1 MAEENKESKEKWYV
15 GNNRVALIGRGES
28 VNDTGGYTSGQVGKH
43 KSSMTHLDEN
53 KEYDADGNDPNDEG
67 GAEPMKDVE
76 EPIDEAA
83 EEEKIESLKPS
94 VGCFCPKVKLAVW
107 EPENDKQWDAI
118 GKRIATRNLFASIP
132 NLTCG
137 FGVWLV
143 WSVLASKIQLM
154 HDEDPSVYAF
164 SDWGS
169 PEPKEYKVLLYTL
182 PAVAGLSGGTLRIP
196 NSFMT
201 QVSGGRNVVYSTSVL
216 LCIPMILVGIAMTRS
231 DCPFNV
237 LIAAALLSG
246 VGGGSFA
253 SSMSNISFYYPKR
266 QQGYALGMNG
276 GIGNLGV
283 SISQLLAPIFMSTAF
298 GVSPVSPAGITGW
311 PANAGWLWLPLCA
324 ASAIAA
330 FFWMSNQ
337 PQHGEKSTLINHF
350 YYYWMEILGMI
361 AALCGVIVLVL
372 TRDADFIKTAGG
384 AIGQKFL
391 LVFICL
397 IVEHFF
403 MYFVVPSKVKTRV
416 KAQIVIF
423 KRKHTYIMT
432 WLYIMCFGSFI
443 GYSGAFP
450 KLITDLFGYVRGCVS
465 EDGELTIGGSEAACE
480 DAGGTWSDDNT
491 NPNAPNVFAY
501 AWLGAAVGSLIRPVG
516 GTLSDKF
523 GGAKVTMVCIIWC
536 TIAAFAQG
544 VLVNKTRQL
553 DRPEEN
559 FGWFVFLQLN
569 LFLTTGAMN
578 GSTFRTIG
586 VLFPPEE
593 AGPVLGW
600 SSAIASYGAFIIP
613 AMFGIAIKDG
623 YPETTFYCL
632 GGYYISCGLLNLWY
646 YVRPGAEKVGV

>member
-1 MAEENKESKEKWYV
+1 MTEEKKEKWYV
-15 GNNRVALIGRGES
+15 GNNQIALIGRGES
-28 VNDTGGYTSGQVGKH
+28 VNDTRGYTSGQVGKQQTAH
-43 KSSMTHLDEN
+43 LSHLDEN
-53 KEYDADGNDPNDEG
+53 EEYDADADADADEANVKPMNDE
-67 GAEPMKDVE
+67 EQPV
-76 EPIDEAA
+76 DEAA

-94 VGCFCPKVKLAVW
+94 QGCFCPKVKLAVW
-107 EPENDKQWDAI
+107 EPENDKQWDAV
-118 GKRIATRNLFASIP
+118 GKRIATRNLWASIP

-154 HDEDPSVYAF
+154 HDEDPTVYPF

-169 PEPKEYKVLLYTL
+169 PGPTEYKTLLYTL

-216 LCIPMILVGIAMTRS
+216 LCIPMILVGFAMSNS
-231 DCPFNV
+231 DCPFNL

-283 SISQLLAPIFMSTAF
+283 SISQLFAPIFMSVSF
-298 GVSPVSPAGITGW
+298 GASPVSPAGIAGW
-311 PANAGWLWLPLCA
+311 PANAGWLWFPLCA
-324 ASAIAA
+324 GSAVAA

-337 PQHGEKSTLINHF
+337 PQHGEKSTLLNHV
-350 YYYWMEILGMI
+350 YYYWMEILGMV
-361 AALCGVIVLVL
+361 AALCGVVVLVL
-372 TRDADFIKTAGG
+372 TRDAEFIKTAGG
-384 AIGQKFL
+384 AIGQKFM

-403 MYFVVPSKVKTRV
+403 MYFVVPSKVKVRV
-416 KAQIVIF
+416 KKQIVIF

-450 KLITDLFGYVRGCVS
+450 KLITDLFGYVKGCQPKG
-465 EDGELTIGGSEAACE
+465 EDSDFIIGGSEADCVAT
-480 DAGGTWSDDNT
+480 GGTWDENFT
-491 NPNAPNVFAY
+491 NPNAPNVFAF

-523 GGAKVTMVCIIWC
+523 GGARVTMVCIIWC
-536 TIAAFAQG
+536 TGAAFAQG
-544 VLVNKTRQL
+544 VLVNRTRQL
-553 DRPEEN
+553 DQPEGN

-593 AGPVLGW
+593 SGAVLGW

-623 YPETTFYCL
+623 FPETTFYCL
-632 GGYYISCGLLNLWY
+632 GGYYVSCGILNFWY
-646 YVRPGAEKVGV
+646 YLRPGAEKPGV